1 MEKLNAILATA
12 RQRAAEM
19 KVSYAGALTP
29 REAQEVLSL
38 SKEAK
43 LVDVR
48 SRAELDWVG
57 RVPGAVE
64 IQLMS
69 YPDNA
74 VNALFAGQVEG
85 IGGKDALLLFLCR
98 SGGRSGMA
106 ATNLTAAGFSR
117 CYNVMEGFEGDKD
130 ANGHRN
136 ANNGWRF
143 AGMPWVQS

>member
-12 RQRAAEM
+12 RQRAADM
-19 KVSYAGALTP
+19 NVTYAGALTP
-29 REAQEVLSL
+29 REAQEVLAL
-38 SKEAK
+38 SNEAK

-48 SRAELDWVG
+48 TRAELDFVG

-74 VNALFAGQVEG
+74 VNALFTGQVEG
-85 IGGKDALLLFLCR
+85 IGGKDAMLLFLCR
-98 SGGRSGMA
+98 AGGRSSMA

-117 CYNVMEGFEGDKD
+117 CYNVLEGFEGDKD
-130 ANGHRN
+130 TKGQRN
-136 ANNGWRF
+136 TTNGWRF
-143 AGMPWVQS
+143 AGLSWIQS